1 MSRGEGGVRL
11 FVAGYMGDG
20 VILTVYSILAGLVF
34 LAVGLFLFEKYA
46 EI

>member
-1 MSRGEGGVRL
+1 MQSSVRGSVRQD
-11 FVAGYMGDG
+11 GYMGDG